1 MFSVYSDG
9 SRIQHRISPRMGT
22 RLLLEGVIL
31 RSNPCAPELH
41 SQHRRATNPDD
52 EDLGDEELL
61 NPRHTAEMA
70 APMQRRDRQV
80 QYRPERRTVPML
92 FNDDED
98 DLDEAGS
105 TGAII
110 LPPLAPG
117 AKFNITSAMIQLL
130 QLKGLFGGLAGD
142 DPNMHLINFISTCK
156 SFDNP
161 GVGQNAIRLRLFPLS
176 LSEEATMWL
185 NGLTPDSITHWRQ
198 LKYAFLERFFPPSKK
213 AQLRDEISNFRQ
225 LPSEALHE
233 TWERF
238 KTKLM
243 RCPNH
248 HMTNVHLMEI
258 LYRALNSVTKP
269 VVDNAAGGSF
279 MNLTFVQA
287 SNMLDRMTKQSR
299 AWHTRDSEVASSTVS
314 FGMTA
319 EQRRRQED
327 RDQDM
332 AHMKMQMD
340 LLTKHLLSGKT
351 EKVKAVALKGR
362 DESDSK
368 EEANYLNNQRGFRGN
383 AQGNQGRNYY
393 DKSGNKDQGSWK
405 KNNEKSGLYVP
416 PGRRDTTT
424 SNSGSME
431 DMMAK
436 LLKGVEA
443 TSAGVK
449 EVIDDLSSM
458 KQLVDSHSTSI
469 KQIEQQLS
477 QLSAAFNQ
485 RKAGT
490 LPSDTVQNPK
500 NDGSCMAITTR
511 SGKVLETSAK
521 GKQVV
526 DEVADMDIT
535 PSDVTKGEEAAT
547 TTPNVRD
554 VSPSDVQPEKVE
566 KQKQEEKKTVER
578 TLPYP
583 PPPFPQR
590 LKKVADDT
598 KFSKFMNMLKQ
609 LTINVPLVEA
619 LEQMPG
625 YAKFMKDLLTKKRA
639 ASYDLADNVH
649 HCSAIATRSLVQKK
663 ADPGAFTIPCT
674 IGSLDF
680 AKALCDLGASINLMP
695 LSIYRKLGLGDP
707 TPTNMRLVMAD
718 RSVKR
723 PVGILNDVLVKVSSF
738 IFPADFVILD
748 CKEDSEVPIILGRP
762 FLATGSVLI
771 DMKDNELLFRIN
783 DEVVRFD
790 ICKTMKQP
798 SDMNELSVADVHHED
813 TKALSIEKQP
823 TVEPLS
829 AVPLKVEHE
838 DNEGYEELMSA
849 LIEIESYPPKK
860 PDCELKNQPTANTPF
875 DEPPMLESQELP
887 DYLRYVFLQSRNILP
902 ERADDLSEQH
912 VEALISAL
920 KRYKRAMG
928 WTIDDIIGDS
938 PEKRRSH
945 LEKNRMP
952 TGTMAPK
959 ARQDKEKA
967 TTSQKGKKRGQRE
980 QGEPSLMQTPRLT
993 LGIKWDTYEELLR
1006 MMTLMILMQGDQV
1019 ISKKEMGNFET
1030 FSANENGGPIQ
1041 KVNLMFNSFGEKF
1054 HTQDEEDHS
1063 IGTFRNGAWVGRV
1076 NYLIHRARV
1085 KNICGKGEQLGVDS
1099 GPMFLKEE
1107 EVESI
1112 RAESLVGLE
1121 EKDNFP
1127 NFKEVR
1133 TFSSRIA
1140 HRLSRLSVVAMFYS
1154 VLTAG
1159 TSSWV
1164 GLWSLGTMIP
1174 QRMDSGGPY
1183 RLLHCSGLGD
1193 KEGVM
1198 QELQKGVE
1206 PNLVDYDKRTALHLA
1221 SSEGCLEIVV
1231 LLLEKGAD
1239 VNSTDRWGRTPLSDA
1254 RNFSHEDVC
1263 KILEAHGG
1271 YDPESQGFE
1280 DRTTIQEWIFEDTIK
1295 RI

>member
-1 MFSVYSDG
+1 MLRKEDVEEEPADHKLPHNPKKVDLTKVKDAETTHGVNLTTAERHARDESFFRHLYGMTRFTMMSGGRIPTAEELQQLDHDYPMNRHAWEICGVGVYFEEPLDDDVPTDDDRRLPDSDDEETSDDDSYDDSDEGGKLKSKWSGPFKVSQVHLSGVVELENEDG
-9 SRIQHRISPRMGT
+9 STFKAELKEKLSRMY
-22 RLLLEGVIL
+22 EVK
-31 RSNPCAPELH
+31 NPNAIFFFKF
-41 SQHRRATNPDD
+41 
-52 EDLGDEELL
+52 
-61 NPRHTAEMA
+61 
-70 APMQRRDRQV
+70 
-80 QYRPERRTVPML
+80 RTH
-92 FNDDED
+92 F
-98 DLDEAGS
+98 GGGKS
-105 TGAII
+105 TGFGLIYDSI
-110 LPPLAPG
+110 EN
-117 AKFNITSAMIQLL
+117 AK
-130 QLKGLFGGLAGD
+130 KYK
-142 DPNMHLINFISTCK
+142 PKYRLIK
-156 SFDNP
+156 
-161 GVGQNAIRLRLFPLS
+161 NAIRLRLFPLS
-176 LSEEATMWL
+176 VSGEANLWL
-185 NGLTPDSITHWRQ
+185 NGLTPDSITNWRQ
-198 LKYAFLERFFPPSKK
+198 LKDAFLERFFPPSKR
-213 AQLRDEISNFRQ
+213 AQLRDEITNFRQ
-225 LPSEALHE
+225 LPTEALHV

-243 RCPNH
+243 QCPNH

-258 LYRALNSVTKP
+258 LYRALNSGTKP

-279 MNLTFVQA
+279 MDLTFVQA

-299 AWHTRDSEVASSTVS
+299 AWHTRDSEVASPTLSI
-314 FGMTA
+314 GMSA
-319 EQRRRQED
+319 DQRRREEE
-327 RDQDM
+327 REQDM
-332 AHMKMQMD
+332 AHMKTQLD

-362 DESDSK
+362 DESDSE
-368 EEANYLNNQRGFRGN
+368 EEANYLNNQGGFRGN

-393 DKSGNKDQGSWK
+393 DKSGSKDQGSWK

-490 LPSDTVQNPK
+490 LPSDTVQNPR

-526 DEVADMDIT
+526 DEVADMNIT

-547 TTPNVRD
+547 TTANVRD
-554 VSPSDVQPEKVE
+554 ISPSDVQPEKVE
-566 KQKQEEKKTVER
+566 KQKQKEKKTVER

-625 YAKFMKDLLTKKRA
+625 YTKFMKDLLTKKRA
-639 ASYDLADNVH
+639 ASYDLEDNVH
-649 HCSAIATRSLVQKK
+649 QCNAIATRSLVQKK

-718 RSVKR
+718 RSIKR

-790 ICKTMKQP
+790 ICKTIKQP

-813 TKALSIEKQP
+813 TKALSIVKQP
-823 TVEPLS
+823 TIEPLS
-829 AVPLKVEHE
+829 
-838 DNEGYEELMSA
+838 
-849 LIEIESYPPKK
+849 
-860 PDCELKNQPTANTPF
+860 
-875 DEPPMLESQELP
+875 
-887 DYLRYVFLQSRNILP
+887 
-902 ERADDLSEQH
+902 
-912 VEALISAL
+912 
-920 KRYKRAMG
+920 
-928 WTIDDIIGDS
+928 
-938 PEKRRSH
+938 
-945 LEKNRMP
+945 
-952 TGTMAPK
+952 
-959 ARQDKEKA
+959 
-967 TTSQKGKKRGQRE
+967 
-980 QGEPSLMQTPRLT
+980 
-993 LGIKWDTYEELLR
+993 
-1006 MMTLMILMQGDQV
+1006 
-1019 ISKKEMGNFET
+1019 
-1030 FSANENGGPIQ
+1030 
-1041 KVNLMFNSFGEKF
+1041 
-1054 HTQDEEDHS
+1054 
-1063 IGTFRNGAWVGRV
+1063 
-1076 NYLIHRARV
+1076 
-1085 KNICGKGEQLGVDS
+1085 
-1099 GPMFLKEE
+1099 
-1107 EVESI
+1107 
-1112 RAESLVGLE
+1112 
-1121 EKDNFP
+1121 
-1127 NFKEVR
+1127 
-1133 TFSSRIA
+1133 
-1140 HRLSRLSVVAMFYS
+1140 
-1154 VLTAG
+1154 
-1159 TSSWV
+1159 
-1164 GLWSLGTMIP
+1164 
-1174 QRMDSGGPY
+1174 
-1183 RLLHCSGLGD
+1183 
-1193 KEGVM
+1193 
-1198 QELQKGVE
+1198 
-1206 PNLVDYDKRTALHLA
+1206 
-1221 SSEGCLEIVV
+1221 VV
-1231 LLLEKGAD
+1231 L
-1239 VNSTDRWGRTPLSDA
+1239 R
-1254 RNFSHEDVC
+1254 H
-1263 KILEAHGG
+1263 
-1271 YDPESQGFE
+1271 
-1280 DRTTIQEWIFEDTIK
+1280 
-1295 RI
+1295 